1 MTEPE
6 IVSNNNSEYVLCGE
20 SDFLVSMDY
29 KCYMGKQ

>member
-6 IVSNNNSEYVLCGE
+6 TISDNNSEYVLCGE

-29 KCYMGKQ
+29 ECYKEK